1 MEQKAKVVRVGP
13 EGEAQV
19 AVLRQSACSGDCHQC
34 AGCGAVEQMLMVDA
48 YNAIG
53 AEPGD
58 LVTVRAASGPVLA
71 AAAIVYML
79 PLALFFPGYLLGRSL
94 WQRGGLM
101 GCGAF
106 VLGLLLAVIYD
117 RRIAKKKK
125 TVYTITGFAQN
136 HGS

>member
-1 MEQKAKVVRVGP
+1 MEQTAKVVRVGP

-34 AGCGAVEQMLMVDA
+34 AGCGAVEQILMVDA

-53 AEPGD
+53 AKQGD
-58 LVTVRAASGPVLA
+58 LVTVRASSGSVLA

-79 PLALFFPGYLLGRSL
+79 PLVLFFSGYLLGQIL
-94 WQRGGLM
+94 WQRGGLV
-101 GCGAF
+101 GSGAF
-106 VLGLLLAVIYD
+106 VLSLLLAGIYD

-125 TVYTITGFAQN
+125 TVYTIIGFAQN